1 MKTFNIYKKR
11 DGQDWKF
18 AGEYF
23 LESFEEAKKEF
34 AKNCWNDLL
43 NGKHGD
49 NFTLFTESDK
59 DEFDFVTEDGIYDG
73 TELFFS
79 KSNLESG
86 IEFFSEDVYSW
97 EIRELFKFKI
107 TEEDGYTFEEEFE
120 SLDKAQDCF
129 SKNEGYKVEQIN

>member
-11 DGQDWKF
+11 DGQDWKL

-59 DEFDFVTEDGIYDG
+59 DEFEFVTGGGIYDG

-79 KSNLESG
+79 KTDLEDG
-86 IEFFSEDVYSW
+86 IERFREDVYIW

-129 SKNEGYKVEQIN
+129 TKNDGYKVEQIN